1 MSLETRPVTVN
12 LGPQHPSTHGVFR
25 MRVTFDGE
33 EIVDVEPVFGYLH
46 RGSEKLAE
54 ERTYSQIVTLTD
66 RMDYVSSMLNNQA
79 YILSVEKLCQIVP
92 SPRGVWLRMIASEL
106 QRIASHFVAT
116 GFLLQD
122 LGALGTP
129 LIYCMRE
136 RENILDL
143 FEMLCGARITNSYL
157 RPGGVFMDAPD
168 VFWPA
173 LDRSLG
179 DIEKS
184 IDEIEEYLSGNEIVF
199 SRTKGTAILSSESLV
214 NASITGPMLRASGV
228 DWDLRHRNPYDYY
241 SEINFKRILH
251 TASDN
256 YARYWIRVQEMRESL
271 KIISQC
277 IKNIE
282 PGPVRP
288 SFDDVPRLIRPEP
301 GDSYAAIEGS
311 KGELGFY
318 LVSDGGIAPYRMHV
332 RAPSLINLTL
342 LREMLVGEL
351 FGDLFVIFG
360 SVDLNMGEVDR

>member
-1 MSLETRPVTVN
+1 MAVKTQPVTVN

-25 MRVTFDGE
+25 MRVMFDGE

-46 RGSEKLAE
+46 RGTEKLAE
-54 ERTYSQIVTLTD
+54 ERTYSQIITLTD
-66 RMDYVSSMLNNQA
+66 RMDYVSSMLNNQSYVLA
-79 YILSVEKLCQIVP
+79 VEKLAGIEA

-106 QRIASHFVAT
+106 QRIASHLVAT

-136 RENILDL
+136 RERILDL
-143 FEMLCGARITNSYL
+143 FEMLCGARITNSYM

-168 VFWPA
+168 EFWPA
-173 LDRSLG
+173 LDRELD
-179 DIEKS
+179 DIVNT
-184 IDEIEEYLSGNEIVF
+184 IDELEAYLSGNEIIF
-199 SRTKGTAILSSESLV
+199 SRTKGTAVLSPELLI

-228 DWDLRHRNPYDYY
+228 DWDLRHRDPYDYY
-241 SEINFKRILH
+241 DKVDFKRILH

-256 YARYWIRVQEMRESL
+256 YARYWVRVQEMRESV
-271 KIISQC
+271 KIVRQC
-277 IKNIE
+277 IEQIE

-288 SFDDVPRLIRPEP
+288 SFDDVPRLIRPP
-301 GDSYAAIEGS
+301 VGDVYSAIEGS

-318 LVSDGGIAPYRMHV
+318 LVSDGSIAPYRMHA
-332 RAPSLINLTL
+332 RASSLINLTL
-342 LREMLVGEL
+342 LREMLIGEQ